1 MARITSGW
9 RAGDLSSALGSGGKD
24 SCSEAERPVSF
35 STGSEAKERDW
46 MLGEGVGRGDTL
58 DAESETAGVRGEGL
72 SSEELTLCSL
82 LFA

>member
-1 MARITSGW
+1 MVAE
-9 RAGDLSSALGSGGKD
+9 K
-24 SCSEAERPVSF
+24 EAD
-35 STGSEAKERDW
+35 KERDW